1 MYLEN
6 RERRWSNESAERVA
20 GSREQWGIGRNEPKG
35 PNEVPQD
42 PAAPAAIELLG
53 PRGRDTRYR
62 FAELQILLTNFPSIR
77 NCLRINS

>member
-35 PNEVPQD
+35 PNGVPQD
-42 PAAPAAIELLG
+42 PAAPAAIESLG

-62 FAELQILLTNFPSIR
+62 LCSIR
-77 NCLRINS
+77 GTSIFINKLSFYP

>member
-6 RERRWSNESAERVA
+6 HERRWSNESAERVA

-35 PNEVPQD
+35 PNEVPHD
-42 PAAPAAIELLG
+42 PAAPAAIEPLG

-62 FAELQILLTNFPSIR
+62 LWSIR
-77 NCLRINS
+77 GTSDFINKLSFYP